1 MLIKIGGHARE
12 ITSDEITIS
21 HIKITIIDII
31 NEIEEKYQGFKEEI
45 LKNEYIILKNGTN
58 IDELNKLDTLIK
70 NTDVIQILPK
80 IMGG

>member
-12 ITSDEITIS
+12 ITSDKITIS
-21 HIKITIIDII
+21 HVKTTITDII
-31 NEIEEKYQGFKEEI
+31 NEIEEKHKGFKYEI
-45 LKNEYIILKNGTN
+45 ENNEYLILKNGTN
-58 IDELNKLDTLIK
+58 IDELNNLDTLVK